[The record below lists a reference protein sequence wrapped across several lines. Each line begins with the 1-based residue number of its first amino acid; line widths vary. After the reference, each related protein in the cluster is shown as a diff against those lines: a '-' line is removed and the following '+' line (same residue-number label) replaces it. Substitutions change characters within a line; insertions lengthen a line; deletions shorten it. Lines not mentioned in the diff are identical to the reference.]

1 MSDPIAEED
10 MLVLKKLIT
19 SIRSIRSRMN
29 VSPGKRSNLFVRLL
43 LEIPKRNFSFT
54 QISRKTEKLVAR
66 LHEAPLEI
74 ANQSHDL
81 EILPYEDT
89 WEIILEELREK

>member
-1 MSDPIAEED
+1 LLLQQKRYDA
-10 MLVLKKLIT
+10 LIDRVEA
-19 SIRSIRSRMN
+19 IEKYKDRYLDKEN
-29 VSPGKRSNLFVRLL
+29 NFRSNIFVRLL
-43 LEIPKRNFSFT
+43 LEIPKRDFSFT

-66 LHEAPLEI
+66 LNEAPLEI

-89 WEIILEELREK
+89 WEIILEELRKR